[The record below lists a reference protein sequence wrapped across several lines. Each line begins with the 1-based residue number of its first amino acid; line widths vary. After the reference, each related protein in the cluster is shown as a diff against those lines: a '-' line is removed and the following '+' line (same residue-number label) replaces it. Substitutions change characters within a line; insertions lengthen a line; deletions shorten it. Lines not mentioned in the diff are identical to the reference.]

1 VSAVRYLFDED
12 FNGRI
17 VRGVRRRADN
27 IDTVTVPEAGLR
39 DADDLAVLEWAAA
52 AGRVVVSHDHRTM
65 RGYAD
70 ERLIAEQAM
79 AGLVLVRQDYPL
91 GRAIDDLVLIGE
103 TTTAEELH
111 GKILFLPI

>member
-17 VRGVRRRADN
+17 VRGVRRRSSN
-27 IDTVTVPEAGLR
+27 LDTVTVQEAGLR
-39 DADDLAVLEWAAA
+39 DADDPAVLEWAAV

-65 RGYAD
+65 RAYAD
-70 ERLIAEQAM
+70 ERLVGEQAM
-79 AGLVLVRQDYPL
+79 AGLILVRQDYPL

-103 TTTAEELH
+103 TTTAEEWL
-111 GKILFLPI
+111 GKILFLPL